1 MVELLKE
8 YKDCFAW
15 NYDEL
20 LGLERELVEHKL
32 PIKPGY
38 KLVEQQPRR
47 MTPEVTMKL
56 RNK

>member
-1 MVELLKE
+1 MVKLLKG

-20 LGLERELVEHKL
+20 PGLERELVEHKL

-38 KLVEQQPRR
+38 KLVKQQP
-47 MTPEVTMKL
+47 
-56 RNK
+56 